1 MANAVLETMDFEE
14 SALEAI
20 TYSCMCHP
28 VLLLKIHI
36 HTYLHAYIQTC
47 FIILAAL
54 MLCSVRTYMQLCTYV
69 HSCIFTLHVCDRMAA
84 ESIQAALSMMNTTQ
98 LIFNVPGGP
107 APTVYEHHTEQIYLT
122 H

>member
-20 TYSCMCHP
+20 TYSCMCYP
-28 VLLLKIHI
+28 VFLSKIHI
-36 HTYLHAYIQTC
+36 HTYVHTYIQTC

-69 HSCIFTLHVCDRMAA
+69 HSCIFTFHVCDRMAA
-84 ESIQAALSMMNTTQ
+84 ESIQAALSMMNTTP
-98 LIFNVPGGP
+98 LNL
-107 APTVYEHHTEQIYLT
+107 YLP
-122 H
+122 

>member
-36 HTYLHAYIQTC
+36 HTYVHTCIHTNMLHYIGSPDV
-47 FIILAAL
+47 
-54 MLCSVRTYMQLCTYV
+54 M
-69 HSCIFTLHVCDRMAA
+69 
-84 ESIQAALSMMNTTQ
+84 
-98 LIFNVPGGP
+98 
-107 APTVYEHHTEQIYLT
+107 
-122 H
+122 